1 MTIYLIDT
9 NILMSLESY
18 DSLLARC
25 EGKITIP
32 MYVLEEL
39 DNLKNKE
46 GDKGFKARR
55 ALRNIE
61 KYADDIE
68 IYLPTDDEYRYFL
81 PACWSTGK
89 MDNEIIN
96 SAAILKSAGNQVKVL
111 SNDLN
116 VRLKCESVEIDA
128 ESYYEI
134 IEINSGWLQVNLSEE
149 ECLSLDDEAIANML
163 KTGQYL
169 LVDEKSTGDL
179 FAIYSRDNEN
189 KIRCVVPR
197 HIYSSHFGRI
207 EALDEFQMCATDSLY
222 KDNLTVITGKA
233 GSGKTL
239 LSLSY
244 ALQEVL
250 SGKRSKLI
258 IFANPVKTRGSEQL
272 GYYPGDRTEK
282 LMQNSVGAMLV
293 SKFGGDPMAVDQL
306 IQDGM
311 LEILPFSDIRG
322 FEVSE
327 SQIMYISEA
336 QNLNVDLAKL
346 AIQRCAEGAKI
357 ILEGDPQTQVDHYS
371 FEGNQNGLRRVIE
384 VFEGTEGF
392 SHIYLP
398 NIRRSKIADLAD
410 KM

>member
-68 IYLPTDDEYRYFL
+68 IYLPTDDEYHYFL
-81 PACWSTGK
+81 PTCWATGK

-149 ECLSLDDEAIANML
+149 ECLSLDDEAIASML

-169 LVDEKSTGDL
+169 LVDEKNTGDL

-197 HIYSSHFGRI
+197 HIYTSHFGRI
-207 EALDEFQMCATDSLY
+207 EALDEFQMCAIDSLY

>member
-134 IEINSGWLQVNLSEE
+134 IEINSGWLQVSLSEE
-149 ECLSLDDEAIANML
+149 ECLSLEDEAIASML

-169 LVDEKSTGDL
+169 LVDEKNTGDL

-207 EALDEFQMCATDSLY
+207 EALDEFQMCAIDSLY

>member
-111 SNDLN
+111 SNDLK

-134 IEINSGWLQVNLSEE
+134 IEINSGWLQANLSEE
-149 ECLSLDDEAIANML
+149 ECLSLDDEAIASML

-169 LVDEKSTGDL
+169 LVDEKGTGDL

-207 EALDEFQMCATDSLY
+207 EALDEFQMCAIDSLY

>member
-149 ECLSLDDEAIANML
+149 ECLSLDDEAIASML

-179 FAIYSRDNEN
+179 FAIYSKDNEN

-207 EALDEFQMCATDSLY
+207 EALDEFQMCAIDSLY

>member
-81 PACWSTGK
+81 PTCWSTGK

-149 ECLSLDDEAIANML
+149 ECLSLDDEAIASML

-169 LVDEKSTGDL
+169 LVDEKNTGDL

-207 EALDEFQMCATDSLY
+207 EALDEFQMCAIDSLY

-346 AIQRCAEGAKI
+346 AIQRYAEGAKI

-392 SHIYLP
+392 SHVYLP
-398 NIRRSKIADLAD
+398 NIRRSKIADLAE

>member
-149 ECLSLDDEAIANML
+149 ECLSLDDEAIASML

-169 LVDEKSTGDL
+169 LVDEKHTGDL
-179 FAIYSRDNEN
+179 FAIYSRDSEN

-207 EALDEFQMCATDSLY
+207 EALDEFQMCAIDSLY

-392 SHIYLP
+392 SHVYLP

>member
-68 IYLPTDDEYRYFL
+68 IYLPTDDEYHYFL
-81 PACWSTGK
+81 PACWATGK

-116 VRLKCESVEIDA
+116 VRLKCESVEINA

-149 ECLSLDDEAIANML
+149 ECLSLDDEAIASML

-169 LVDEKSTGDL
+169 LVDEKGTGDL

-207 EALDEFQMCATDSLY
+207 EALDEFQMCAIDSLY

>member
-68 IYLPTDDEYRYFL
+68 IYLPTDDEYHYFL
-81 PACWSTGK
+81 PTCWVTGK

-149 ECLSLDDEAIANML
+149 ECLSLDDEAIASML

-207 EALDEFQMCATDSLY
+207 EALDEFQMCAIDSLY

>member
-1 MTIYLIDT
+1 M
-9 NILMSLESY
+9 
-18 DSLLARC
+18 
-25 EGKITIP
+25 
-32 MYVLEEL
+32 
-39 DNLKNKE
+39 
-46 GDKGFKARR
+46 
-55 ALRNIE
+55 
-61 KYADDIE
+61 
-68 IYLPTDDEYRYFL
+68 
-81 PACWSTGK
+81 
-89 MDNEIIN
+89 
-96 SAAILKSAGNQVKVL
+96 
-111 SNDLN
+111 
-116 VRLKCESVEIDA
+116 
-128 ESYYEI
+128 
-134 IEINSGWLQVNLSEE
+134 
-149 ECLSLDDEAIANML
+149 
-163 KTGQYL
+163 
-169 LVDEKSTGDL
+169 
-179 FAIYSRDNEN
+179 
-189 KIRCVVPR
+189 PR

-207 EALDEFQMCATDSLY
+207 EALDEFQMCAIDSLY

-371 FEGNQNGLRRVIE
+371 FEGNQNGLRRIIE

-392 SHIYLP
+392 SHVYLP

>member
-149 ECLSLDDEAIANML
+149 ECLSLDDEAIASML

-169 LVDEKSTGDL
+169 LVDEKGTGDL

-207 EALDEFQMCATDSLY
+207 EALDEFQMCAIDSLY

-392 SHIYLP
+392 SHVYLP

>member
-68 IYLPTDDEYRYFL
+68 IYLPTDDEYHYFL
-81 PACWSTGK
+81 PACWATGK

-116 VRLKCESVEIDA
+116 VRLKCESVEINA

-149 ECLSLDDEAIANML
+149 ECLSLDDEAIASML

-207 EALDEFQMCATDSLY
+207 EALDEFQMCAIDSLY

-392 SHIYLP
+392 SHVYLP

>member
-68 IYLPTDDEYRYFL
+68 IYLPTDDEYQYFL
-81 PACWSTGK
+81 PTCWATGK

-149 ECLSLDDEAIANML
+149 ECLSLDDEAIASML

-207 EALDEFQMCATDSLY
+207 EALDEFQMCAIDSLY

>member
-68 IYLPTDDEYRYFL
+68 IYLPTDDEYHYFL

-149 ECLSLDDEAIANML
+149 ECLSLDDEAIASML

-169 LVDEKSTGDL
+169 LVDEKNTGDL

-207 EALDEFQMCATDSLY
+207 EALDEFQMCAIDSLY

>member
-149 ECLSLDDEAIANML
+149 ECLSLDDEAIASML

-169 LVDEKSTGDL
+169 LVDEKNTGDL
-179 FAIYSRDNEN
+179 FAIYSKDNEN

-207 EALDEFQMCATDSLY
+207 EALDEFQMCAIDSLY

-392 SHIYLP
+392 SHVYLP

>member
-68 IYLPTDDEYRYFL
+68 IYLPTDDEYHYFL
-81 PACWSTGK
+81 PACWATGK

-149 ECLSLDDEAIANML
+149 ECLSLDDEAIASML

-169 LVDEKSTGDL
+169 LVDEKNTGDL

-207 EALDEFQMCATDSLY
+207 EALDEFQMCAIDSLY

>member
-68 IYLPTDDEYRYFL
+68 IYLPTDDEYHYFL
-81 PACWSTGK
+81 PTCWATGK

-96 SAAILKSAGNQVKVL
+96 SAAILKYAGNQVKVL

-149 ECLSLDDEAIANML
+149 ECLSLDDEAIASML

-169 LVDEKSTGDL
+169 
-179 FAIYSRDNEN
+179 
-189 KIRCVVPR
+189 
-197 HIYSSHFGRI
+197 
-207 EALDEFQMCATDSLY
+207 Q
-222 KDNLTVITGKA
+222 
-233 GSGKTL
+233 
-239 LSLSY
+239 
-244 ALQEVL
+244 
-250 SGKRSKLI
+250 
-258 IFANPVKTRGSEQL
+258 
-272 GYYPGDRTEK
+272 
-282 LMQNSVGAMLV
+282 
-293 SKFGGDPMAVDQL
+293 
-306 IQDGM
+306 
-311 LEILPFSDIRG
+311 
-322 FEVSE
+322 
-327 SQIMYISEA
+327 
-336 QNLNVDLAKL
+336 
-346 AIQRCAEGAKI
+346 
-357 ILEGDPQTQVDHYS
+357 
-371 FEGNQNGLRRVIE
+371 
-384 VFEGTEGF
+384 
-392 SHIYLP
+392 
-398 NIRRSKIADLAD
+398 
-410 KM
+410 

>member
-134 IEINSGWLQVNLSEE
+134 IEINSGWLQVSLSEE
-149 ECLSLDDEAIANML
+149 ECLSLDDEAIASML

-169 LVDEKSTGDL
+169 LVDEKNTGDL
-179 FAIYSRDNEN
+179 FAIYSKDNEN

-207 EALDEFQMCATDSLY
+207 EALDEFQMCAIDSLY

>member
-149 ECLSLDDEAIANML
+149 ECLSLDDEAIASML

-169 LVDEKSTGDL
+169 LVDEKNTGDL
-179 FAIYSRDNEN
+179 FAIYSKDNEN

-207 EALDEFQMCATDSLY
+207 EALDEFQMCAIDSLY

>member
-96 SAAILKSAGNQVKVL
+96 SAAILKYAGNQVKVL

-149 ECLSLDDEAIANML
+149 ECLSLDDEAIASML

-169 LVDEKSTGDL
+169 LVDEKNTGDL

-207 EALDEFQMCATDSLY
+207 EALDEFQMCAIDSLY

>member
-134 IEINSGWLQVNLSEE
+134 IEINSGWLQVSLSEE
-149 ECLSLDDEAIANML
+149 ECLSLDDEAIASML

-179 FAIYSRDNEN
+179 FAIYSKDNEN

-207 EALDEFQMCATDSLY
+207 EALDEFQMCAIDSLY

-392 SHIYLP
+392 SHVYLP

>member
-134 IEINSGWLQVNLSEE
+134 IEINSGWLQVSLSEE
-149 ECLSLDDEAIANML
+149 ECLSLDDEAIASML

-169 LVDEKSTGDL
+169 LVDEKNTGDL
-179 FAIYSRDNEN
+179 FAIYSKDNEN

-207 EALDEFQMCATDSLY
+207 EALDEFQMCAIDSLY

-392 SHIYLP
+392 SHVYLP

>member
-68 IYLPTDDEYRYFL
+68 IYLPTDDEYHYFL
-81 PACWSTGK
+81 PTCWSTGK

-149 ECLSLDDEAIANML
+149 ECLSLDDEAIASML

-169 LVDEKSTGDL
+169 LVDEKNTGDL

-207 EALDEFQMCATDSLY
+207 EALDEFQMCAIDSLY

>member
-61 KYADDIE
+61 KYAGDIE

-149 ECLSLDDEAIANML
+149 ECLSLDDEAIASML

-169 LVDEKSTGDL
+169 LVDEKGTGDL

-207 EALDEFQMCATDSLY
+207 EALDEFQMCAIDSLY

-244 ALQEVL
+244 ALQEVF

-392 SHIYLP
+392 SHVYLP

>member
-96 SAAILKSAGNQVKVL
+96 SAAILKYAGNQVKVL

-149 ECLSLDDEAIANML
+149 ECLSLDDEAIASML

-169 LVDEKSTGDL
+169 LVDEKDTGDL

-207 EALDEFQMCATDSLY
+207 EALDEFQMCAIDSLY

>member
-81 PACWSTGK
+81 PTCWATGK

-96 SAAILKSAGNQVKVL
+96 SAAILKYAGNQVKVL

-149 ECLSLDDEAIANML
+149 ECLSLDDEAIASML

-207 EALDEFQMCATDSLY
+207 EALDEFQMCAIDSLY

>member
-134 IEINSGWLQVNLSEE
+134 IEINSGWLQVSLSEE
-149 ECLSLDDEAIANML
+149 ECLSLDDEAIASML

-207 EALDEFQMCATDSLY
+207 EALDEFQMCAIDSLY

>member
-116 VRLKCESVEIDA
+116 VRLKCESVEINA

-149 ECLSLDDEAIANML
+149 ECLSLDDEAIASML

-207 EALDEFQMCATDSLY
+207 EALDEFQMCAIDSLY

>member
-68 IYLPTDDEYRYFL
+68 IYLPTDDEYHYFL
-81 PACWSTGK
+81 PTCWSTGK

-149 ECLSLDDEAIANML
+149 ECLSLDDEAIASML

-207 EALDEFQMCATDSLY
+207 EALDEFQMCAIDSLY

>member
-149 ECLSLDDEAIANML
+149 ECLSLDDEAIASML

-169 LVDEKSTGDL
+169 LVDEKDTGDL

-207 EALDEFQMCATDSLY
+207 EALDEFQMCAIDSLY

-392 SHIYLP
+392 SHVYLP

>member
-149 ECLSLDDEAIANML
+149 ECLSLDDEAIASML

-207 EALDEFQMCATDSLY
+207 EALDEFQMCAIDSLY

-392 SHIYLP
+392 SHVYLP

>member
-149 ECLSLDDEAIANML
+149 ECLSLDDEAIASML

-169 LVDEKSTGDL
+169 LVDENSTGDL

-207 EALDEFQMCATDSLY
+207 EALDEFQMCAIDSLY

>member
-149 ECLSLDDEAIANML
+149 ECLSLDDEAIASML

-169 LVDEKSTGDL
+169 LVDEKGTGDL

-207 EALDEFQMCATDSLY
+207 EALDEFQMCAIDSLY

>member
-149 ECLSLDDEAIANML
+149 ECLSLDDEAIASML

-207 EALDEFQMCATDSLY
+207 EALDEFQMCAIDSLY

>member
-149 ECLSLDDEAIANML
+149 ECLSLDDEAIASML

-169 LVDEKSTGDL
+169 LVDENNTGVL
-179 FAIYSRDNEN
+179 FVIYSRDNEN

-207 EALDEFQMCATDSLY
+207 EALDEFQMCAIDSLY

>member
-68 IYLPTDDEYRYFL
+68 IYLPTDDEYHYFL
-81 PACWSTGK
+81 PTCWSTGK

-149 ECLSLDDEAIANML
+149 ECLSLDDEAIASML

-169 LVDEKSTGDL
+169 LVDEKNTGDL

-207 EALDEFQMCATDSLY
+207 EALDEFQMCAIDSLY

-392 SHIYLP
+392 SHVYLP
-398 NIRRSKIADLAD
+398 NIRRSKIADLAE

>member
-149 ECLSLDDEAIANML
+149 ECLSLDDEAIASML

-169 LVDEKSTGDL
+169 LVDEKGTGDL
-179 FAIYSRDNEN
+179 FAIYSKDNEN

-207 EALDEFQMCATDSLY
+207 EALDEFQMCAIDSLY

>member
-149 ECLSLDDEAIANML
+149 ECLSLDDEAIASML

-169 LVDEKSTGDL
+169 LVDEKHTGAL

-207 EALDEFQMCATDSLY
+207 EALDEFQMCAIDSLY

>member
-149 ECLSLDDEAIANML
+149 ECLSLDDEAIASML

-169 LVDEKSTGDL
+169 LVDEKNTGDL

-207 EALDEFQMCATDSLY
+207 EALDEFQMCAIDSLY

-293 SKFGGDPMAVDQL
+293 YKFGGDPMDVDQF